1 MKCLESKEKEP
12 ETDSVFNGLPVKLM
26 EYRSYMMR
34 FRSSRDES
42 SCGIL
47 NAL

>member
-1 MKCLESKEKEP
+1 MKCLESKKKEL
-12 ETDSVFNGLPVKLM
+12 ETD
-26 EYRSYMMR
+26 YRSYMMR